1 MAVVS
6 MVLSCMLLVVVQY
19 YHIVHRVLEL
29 RHELA
34 VTRREIADLRYR
46 DTRKMEDIRRL
57 SDPRGV
63 VPEIHDRLRLVGAN
77 EMFIYVQGSAT
88 PAPSL

>member
-1 MAVVS
+1 
-6 MVLSCMLLVVVQY
+6 
-19 YHIVHRVLEL
+19 
-29 RHELA
+29 
-34 VTRREIADLRYR
+34 
-46 DTRKMEDIRRL
+46 MEDIRRL